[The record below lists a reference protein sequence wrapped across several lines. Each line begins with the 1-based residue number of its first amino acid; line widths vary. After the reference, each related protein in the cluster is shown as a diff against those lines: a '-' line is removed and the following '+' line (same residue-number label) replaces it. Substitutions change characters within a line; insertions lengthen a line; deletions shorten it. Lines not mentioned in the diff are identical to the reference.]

1 MDTVIAD
8 KWLEFV
14 FRGLQLPA
22 QSMPVVSVERKQQ
35 QQRLA
40 ITPFGLSLPHSLS
53 QQLSGVLQ
61 GSYLPVDLLCMVAHA
76 KAHLKHSAFFQPV
89 GKFKHLSL
97 ALISLLEDERVER
110 LINEDIE
117 GIGAVFTSRLDME
130 QALGIGGVE
139 TQLAKMSVCLNRR
152 HNVYEDYWCGKALDM
167 YEQALSSGGGFAAL
181 REAGS
186 ILANDL
192 GQMRYR
198 FDHTKYAVWPAY
210 RDDNSILWTDAA
222 AEQKVQETISHSR
235 NSAASEQDLPP
246 KEEKLI
252 FYYDEWNAN
261 TQSLNK
267 AFATVNHSGLLPGS
281 GLERIPLRDAHMA
294 FLKSRKKRSMRGE
307 FKLSVESGEQ
317 LWLDKAIERSIDLR
331 CQMSPEENIFQQ
343 WQRQQLSAGVMVL
356 IDASESANDR
366 IAGSFTSILD
376 LEKKAISYLADF
388 FQSSRIPFAVSSFH
402 SNTKHDVSITL
413 HKDFVSP
420 WSDTQRKALQGLQAH
435 YSTRLGAALRH
446 MHSLCA
452 NRLQQ
457 PMVLV
462 LTDGVPS
469 DVDCP
474 DDDYLW
480 QDSQFAVAQL
490 NEEGTSVMCLKIGA
504 SQAHI
509 CQKIFGFSQ
518 TVFCE
523 ADNIELA
530 IRSVLKKIR
539 KSIP

>member
-1 MDTVIAD
+1 MATVIAD
-8 KWLEFV
+8 KWLESV
-14 FRGLQLPA
+14 LRGLQ
-22 QSMPVVSVERKQQ
+22 QSEQSLPVVSVDRSQQ

-40 ITPFGLSLPHSLS
+40 ITPFGLSLPHSMS

-61 GSYLPVDLLCMVAHA
+61 GSYQPVDLLCMVAHA
-76 KAHLKHSAFFQPV
+76 KAHLKYSAFFQPV

-97 ALISLLEDERVER
+97 AVISLLEDERVER
-110 LINEDIE
+110 LMGEEME
-117 GIGAVFTSRLDME
+117 GMSAVFASRMNKDA
-130 QALGIGGVE
+130 ALGIGGVE

-152 HNVYEDYWCGKALDM
+152 HNVYEDYWCGKALAM

-210 RDDNSILWTDAA
+210 RDDNSILWTDAS
-222 AEQKVQETISHSR
+222 AEQKVKETVSHSR
-235 NSAASEQDLPP
+235 TSSPSDPDTPP
-246 KEEKLI
+246 KKEKLT
-252 FYYDEWNAN
+252 FYYDEWDEEKQ
-261 TQSLNK
+261 TLNK
-267 AFATVNHSGLLPGS
+267 AVVTVNHLGLLPASGS
-281 GLERIPLRDAHMA
+281 QRIPLRAA
-294 FLKSRKKRSMRGE
+294 QTVYLKTRRRRAMRGE
-307 FKLSVESGEQ
+307 FKSSVEASEQ
-317 LWLDKAIERSIDLR
+317 LWLDKAIERNIDLR
-331 CQMSPEENIFQQ
+331 CHISSDENIFLQ

-376 LEKKAISYLADF
+376 LEKKAVCYLADF
-388 FQSSRIPFAVSSFH
+388 FQSARIPFAVSSFH
-402 SNTKHDVSITL
+402 SNTKDNVSITL

-420 WSDTQRKALQGLQAH
+420 WTHTQQRELQSLQAA

-446 MHSLCA
+446 MSSLCA

-469 DVDCP
+469 DIDCP
-474 DDDYLW
+474 SEDYLC

-490 NEEGTSVMCLKIGA
+490 REEGLSVMCLKIGA
-504 SQAHI
+504 SQAQI
-509 CQKIFGFSQ
+509 CQKIFGLSH

-523 ADNIELA
+523 AANMELA
-530 IRSVLKKIR
+530 MRTVLKKIR
-539 KSIP
+539 KSFP

>member
-1 MDTVIAD
+1 
-8 KWLEFV
+8 
-14 FRGLQLPA
+14 
-22 QSMPVVSVERKQQ
+22 
-35 QQRLA
+35 
-40 ITPFGLSLPHSLS
+40 
-53 QQLSGVLQ
+53 
-61 GSYLPVDLLCMVAHA
+61 
-76 KAHLKHSAFFQPV
+76 
-89 GKFKHLSL
+89 
-97 ALISLLEDERVER
+97 
-110 LINEDIE
+110 
-117 GIGAVFTSRLDME
+117 
-130 QALGIGGVE
+130 
-139 TQLAKMSVCLNRR
+139 
-152 HNVYEDYWCGKALDM
+152 
-167 YEQALSSGGGFAAL
+167 
-181 REAGS
+181 
-186 ILANDL
+186 
-192 GQMRYR
+192 
-198 FDHTKYAVWPAY
+198 
-210 RDDNSILWTDAA
+210 
-222 AEQKVQETISHSR
+222 
-235 NSAASEQDLPP
+235 
-246 KEEKLI
+246 
-252 FYYDEWNAN
+252 
-261 TQSLNK
+261 
-267 AFATVNHSGLLPGS
+267 
-281 GLERIPLRDAHMA
+281 MA

-331 CQMSPEENIFQQ
+331 CQMSPDQNIFQQ

-402 SNTKHDVSITL
+402 SNTKDDVSITL

-446 MHSLCA
+446 MHSLCSS
-452 NRLQQ
+452 RLQQ

-490 NEEGTSVMCLKIGA
+490 KEEGTSVMCLKIGA

-523 ADNIELA
+523 ADNIKLA